1 MIRPDI
7 RGLHPAKFYDTLLKR
22 VKRENV
28 TIHGQTKVT
37 KVSRIKNSYVIDAP
51 RGITVADNLIIATSG
66 YTDAFEKWLR
76 RRLIPVTGP
85 ITTTKTLP
93 LELMSRPM
101 PNKLLFGGTRKL
113 SHYFRPYPNGTRIL
127 MGGSEDE
134 NSDDPT

>member
-7 RGLHPAKFYDTLLKR
+7 RGLHPAKFYDSLLKR

-37 KVSRIKNSYVIDAP
+37 KVSRIKNSYVVDIP

-76 RRLIPVTGP
+76 RRLIPVTGR

-93 LELMSRPM
+93 LELMSRLM
-101 PNKLLFGGTRKL
+101 LNKLLIRRNKKTITLF
-113 SHYFRPYPNGTRIL
+113 S
-127 MGGSEDE
+127 SV
-134 NSDDPT
+134 S